1 MRQKLEHFD
10 RDKLRRTII
19 KGLPC
24 NFVPHR
30 TGGSEFAR
38 NGQVNI
44 RKEVWKMMT
53 KLDELK
59 MSCVAKYNNERE
71 SSDPEVRSGEEL
83 FNLLVSKSKQDNS
96 NKFLANLSFEIS
108 KDLCRTD
115 LGNSAY
121 ERDMGDNNPLYNVL
135 MAYGLF
141 DKEVGYC
148 QGMNIVASWILKY
161 T

>member
-1 MRQKLEHFD
+1 M
-10 RDKLRRTII
+10 
-19 KGLPC
+19 
-24 NFVPHR
+24 
-30 TGGSEFAR
+30 
-38 NGQVNI
+38 
-44 RKEVWKMMT
+44 
-53 KLDELK
+53 
-59 MSCVAKYNNERE
+59 
-71 SSDPEVRSGEEL
+71 
-83 FNLLVSKSKQDNS
+83 
-96 NKFLANLSFEIS
+96 ANLSFEIS

-148 QGMNIVASWILKY
+148 QGMNIVASWILKF